1 MGITSATEVGG
12 DGGILTVATN
22 RRWLGVGH
30 DPSRGTM
37 VDNHCDVGSCLQ
49 RAVLTI
55 SSMHQVATAY
65 IRGACAEPREV
76 GEMSLKVGAFRRS
89 TDGGDAGR
97 MTTAG
102 RE

>member
-1 MGITSATEVGG
+1 M
-12 DGGILTVATN
+12 
-22 RRWLGVGH
+22 
-30 DPSRGTM
+30 
-37 VDNHCDVGSCLQ
+37 
-49 RAVLTI
+49 I
-55 SSMHQVATAY
+55 SSMRQVATAY

-102 RE
+102 REQWRSLARDRVTARYERQTTLVGRL